1 MQPITP
7 SSQSQH
13 HVAESD
19 VDKSEDNQPPS
30 TAFARTTTAAHGHNS
45 PSATGEQP
53 TDQVDTPQTDLVA
66 RTIKETQALSI
77 RSESLPG
84 ASHLPEGQL
93 LPAGHTYRPYFW
105 LSHMAHRLM
114 AQDTEQMAG
123 MQSQVIDQLLMS
135 ERRAREDFQARFE
148 YRPVDYRLVGYR
160 FTSVDASGVPEK
172 SYGVFARKPIAEGTL
187 LGVYSGI
194 GFLLKFSDL
203 ERDIDNWD
211 HQRTQYLHWK
221 YAEEVPDFMS
231 YYRTLMAGL
240 RGKEQTQV
248 TISKCNLSTPTI
260 IPSSHY
266 VSILPDKE
274 RYTPMHFVNSANKLE
289 DANSEICLVT
299 IYTDS
304 GNFHIPVFIASEE
317 IAVGQ
322 ELLSSYYADLDDNAR
337 WILGRNATEEK
348 AQFNEVRDEYVN
360 FIDCL
365 NRAAPD
371 RPRISSYVI
380 APTFDV
386 KKTIRKTFSRRGAK
400 KHRSRD
406 IDTSGD

>member
-13 HVAESD
+13 HVAASD

-30 TAFARTTTAAHGHNS
+30 TAFARTITAAHGHDS
-45 PSATGEQP
+45 ASTATGEQLS
-53 TDQVDTPQTDLVA
+53 DQVDTSQTGLLT

-93 LPAGHTYRPYFW
+93 LPAGHTYRPYFC
-105 LSHMAHRLM
+105 LTRLAHRLM

-172 SYGVFARKPIAEGTL
+172 SYGVFARRPIAEGTL

-248 TISKCNLSTPTI
+248 TISKCNLSTPAI

-274 RYTPMHFVNSANKLE
+274 HYTPMHFVNSANKLE
-289 DANSEICLVT
+289 DANSELSLVT
-299 IYTDS
+299 IYTDT

-322 ELLSSYYADLDDNAR
+322 EVLSSYYADLDDNAK
-337 WILGRNATEEK
+337 WILRRNATEEK

-360 FIDCL
+360 FIDTL

-371 RPRISSYVI
+371 RPRISSYAI

-386 KKTIRKTFSRRGAK
+386 KKTIRKTFRRKDEK
-400 KHRSRD
+400 KHQP
-406 IDTSGD
+406 

>member
-13 HVAESD
+13 QVAACD

-105 LSHMAHRLM
+105 LSRMAHRLM
-114 AQDTEQMAG
+114 AQDTEQMAV
-123 MQSQVIDQLLMS
+123 MQFQVIDQLLMS

-148 YRPVDYRLVGYR
+148 YRLVDYRLVGYR

-172 SYGVFARKPIAEGTL
+172 SYGVFARRPVAEGTL
-187 LGVYSGI
+187 LGVYSGV

-274 RYTPMHFVNSANKLE
+274 RYTPMHFVNSANRLE

-322 ELLSSYYADLDDNAR
+322 ELLSSYYADFDDNAR
-337 WILGRNATEEK
+337 WVLGRNATEEK
-348 AQFNEVRDEYVN
+348 AQFNDVRDEYVN
-360 FIDCL
+360 FIDAL

-371 RPRISSYVI
+371 RPRISPCVV
-380 APTFDV
+380 APAFDV
-386 KKTIRKTFSRRGAK
+386 KKTIRKTFRRKDEK
-400 KHRSRD
+400 KHQP
-406 IDTSGD
+406 